1 MGLDMYLTA
10 KRYVWNYK
18 DEDKALQDQLDDV
31 MKDDLAEGM
40 RVKEVS
46 VDALYW
52 RKANHIH
59 KWFVDNCQDGEDD
72 CREYWV
78 EAKQLVRLKDLCE
91 SALLQKD
98 VGLLPTEGGFFFGST
113 DYDEYYWSE
122 IEETVK
128 GLEKVLKLD
137 TGKWDFYYRASW

>member
-10 KRYVWNYK
+10 KRYVWKSMDDDKSLQNK
-18 DEDKALQDQLDDV
+18 LNEAMADELED
-31 MKDDLAEGM
+31 GM
-40 RVKEVS
+40 RITEVCA
-46 VDALYW
+46 DAFYW

-78 EAKQLVRLKDLCE
+78 EHKQLVKLKELCE
-91 SALLQKD
+91 SVLLNRD

-113 DYDEYYWSE
+113 DYDEWYWSE
-122 IEETVK
+122 IEETAK

>member
-46 VDALYW
+46 VDAFYW

-78 EAKQLVRLKDLCE
+78 DAKQLVRLKDLCE
-91 SALLQKD
+91 SVLLKKD

-113 DYDEYYWSE
+113 DYDEWYWSG
-122 IEETVK
+122 IEETAK

-137 TGKWDFYYRASW
+137 TDKWDFYYRASW